1 MSSQIFVRAKLGK
14 KFDKVTFSGESLR
27 VLELKMKILLKKK
40 MDKAGDFKVELR
52 NAQTNEI
59 YADDEELVPRN
70 TQVIFKRLPAKS
82 STTLSAIKA
91 EPNTQYVT
99 ADIPPPGCSSWRH
112 RERRRLPRGR
122 PLACLSTRHSV
133 PASPSWRA
141 ACPSRPVA

>member
-1 MSSQIFVRAKLGK
+1 MSSQIFVRAKLSK

-70 TQVIFKRLPAKS
+70 TQVIFKRVPAKP
-82 STTLSAIKA
+82 STTLSAVKA
-91 EPNTQYVT
+91 EPNTQYVHV
-99 ADIPPPGCSSWRH
+99 IPPPAAARRCGV
-112 RERRRLPRGR
+112 RERRALRTARRRRASGAPRVLHD
-122 PLACLSTRHSV
+122 PLHGFAC
-133 PASPSWRA
+133 A
-141 ACPSRPVA
+141 